1 MFTPPQNFATENNQ
15 QAENGEAARRQQVMR
30 FALLICMLF
39 LFLDNGN
46 QSQKQPTTSNSNRN
60 DAATE
65 VPLGDQY
72 TTHVSYILQ
81 QQTHSMDQ
89 RPMNATGLYRG
100 RWDNAAKSTS
110 GSTTTSDDKE

>member
-1 MFTPPQNFATENNQ
+1 MFTPQQNGAIENNQ
-15 QAENGEAARRQQVMR
+15 QAENGEVARRQQVMR

-46 QSQKQPTTSNSNRN
+46 QSQKQSTTSNSNRN
-60 DAATE
+60 EAATE

-72 TTHVSYILQ
+72 TTHINYILQ
-81 QQTHSMDQ
+81 QQANVVDQ

-100 RWDNAAKSTS
+100 RWDNAAKSISGCTS
-110 GSTTTSDDKE
+110 ASNDKE